1 MTARKATTAK
11 KSTAG
16 ASQKLAAVLQDG
28 SAASS
33 ETQPHD
39 PPPATEGAASDV
51 RAPAQTASAASDL
64 PSEATPRRGTDRIPF
79 GKQRQRLAYPT
90 RDGFVGYWFN
100 DDNDRIDRALQA
112 GWAFVLDRQK
122 KPVSRPVGKKEGGGP
137 LKAFRMELPE
147 ALYAEDYANEQK
159 RIDEI
164 EEPIKSGNLGAKDG
178 DNRYVPKH
186 TPIKFE
192 EKRTL

>member
-1 MTARKATTAK
+1 MAAKKATAAN
-11 KSTAG
+11 KSTGG
-16 ASQKLAAVLQDG
+16 ASQELAAVLQGG

-39 PPPATEGAASDV
+39 PRPASGEASDLS
-51 RAPAQTASAASDL
+51 PDKQSGTASNL

-90 RDGFVGYWFN
+90 RPGFVGYWFN

-112 GWAFVLDRQK
+112 GWAFVNDRQG

-137 LKAFRMELPE
+137 LRAFRMELPE
-147 ALYAEDYANEQK
+147 EIYAEDFKAEQ
-159 RIDEI
+159 RLIDEI
-164 EEPIKSGNLGAKDG
+164 EAPIKEGNLGAKDG

-192 EKRTL
+192 QKRTL